1 MRSGDA
7 KMAALG
13 ARCSETSQGAMS
25 ETTNKPAPEV
35 KKTDRY
41 CPVCGRTTPEALC
54 PSDSTPT
61 VAMRKF
67 SKQPRSYKDGDI
79 VAQRYQITGT
89 LGSGGFAA
97 VYAAEHVGTK
107 QPIALKLLAVGMDGE
122 DYVAMRRFFREARVT
137 AGLTHRNTVRVF
149 DVGQDDDGPLF
160 IAMELLRGTPL
171 NVKLKE
177 NAKLQTAM
185 QEDEA
190 LNVAIQILGSLS
202 EAHSQQ
208 LVHRDLKPAN
218 IFLTKDAEG
227 ELLVKVLDFG
237 IARTANSSLT
247 AAGAAPGTPAF
258 MSPEQCYADVVD
270 ARSDLYAV
278 AILMFACVCSA
289 LPFESKDSIQL
300 MTMHAKTP
308 APDPRTKAK
317 VPLSDGFVACVLKA
331 LSKAPDD
338 RFADAEAMIEELQ
351 QVRDGTWNGHLAA
364 REMPTVAYPPRLPGR
379 ESNITEIVP
388 PSSLH
393 AAKTPAPAPDST
405 PLVANAQPAAPAAP
419 ATSTAATPQS
429 PVESLAIAPARA
441 PSAAVPAVGGT
452 VRPSPTWL
460 LPAALVLLL
469 AGGVAVGLALR
480 DKTPDKLAVS
490 DTSVVAPAPITAPAA
505 PVPPVAPAPIAP
517 AQPTPDAAHQQAKL
531 AADMA
536 EHAETLDKKLD
547 FAAEAARLAPDV
559 AAYAQMLAGFRAQKA
574 AQIQT
579 HPTTAPTEE
588 PKKAA
593 APKHES
599 APRVHEAQPS
609 PAKPAKPA
617 AAGLKPALVD

>member
-1 MRSGDA
+1 
-7 KMAALG
+7 
-13 ARCSETSQGAMS
+13 MS
-25 ETTNKPAPEV
+25 ESSNKPAADTV
-35 KKTDRY
+35 KGDRY
-41 CPVCGRTTPEALC
+41 CPVCGRTTPAALC

-67 SKQPRSYKDGDI
+67 SKQPRSYKDGEI
-79 VAQRYQITGT
+79 VAQRYCITGT
-89 LGSGGFAA
+89 LGAGGFAA
-97 VYAAEHVGTK
+97 VYAAEHTGTK

-122 DYVAMRRFFREARVT
+122 DDVAMRRFFREARVT

-177 NAKLQTAM
+177 NAKLQIAM
-185 QEDEA
+185 SEDEA
-190 LNVAIQILGSLS
+190 LNVALQMLGSLS

-218 IFLTKDAEG
+218 IFLTKDADG

-278 AILMFACVCSA
+278 GILMFACVCSA
-289 LPFESKDSIQL
+289 LPFESKDAMQL

-317 VPLSDGFVACVLKA
+317 VPLSDGFVACVLKV

-338 RFADAEAMIEELQ
+338 RFADAAAMIEELQ
-351 QVRDGTWNGHLAA
+351 QVRDGTWQGHLASP
-364 REMPTVAYPPRLPGR
+364 EMPTVAYPPRLPGR
-379 ESNITEIVP
+379 ESNMTEIVP
-388 PSSLH
+388 PSALEKPKT
-393 AAKTPAPAPDST
+393 AEIALEITPAVAAQSST
-405 PLVANAQPAAPAAP
+405 PAVPAAAV
-419 ATSTAATPQS
+419 TTAS
-429 PVESLAIAPARA
+429 VESPAIAPTRS
-441 PSAAVPAVGGT
+441 PSAVAVSAAATTPT
-452 VRPSPTWL
+452 SPPWL
-460 LPAALVLLL
+460 WPAALVLLL

-480 DKTPDKLAVS
+480 DKTAEKLGIPPAPAETAPAIAAPPAAVAP
-490 DTSVVAPAPITAPAA
+490 TAPAVNAPAP
-505 PVPPVAPAPIAP
+505 PP
-517 AQPTPDAAHQQAKL
+517 PDPAHQQAKL

-536 EHAETLDKKLD
+536 QRAETLDKKLD
-547 FAAEAARLAPDV
+547 YAMEAARLAPDV
-559 AAYAQMLAGFRAQKA
+559 TAYSQLLATLQAQKA
-574 AQIQT
+574 AQ
-579 HPTTAPTEE
+579 APPKATEPPAE
-588 PKKAA
+588 QLKKPAA
-593 APKHES
+593 AKHETG
-599 APRVHEAQPS
+599 PRTHEVPAQP
-609 PAKPAKPA
+609 ARAAKPA
-617 AAGLKPALVD
+617 AAGLRPALVD